1 MKLGHAICSL
11 RMYCSISPLSP
22 IYFGLSQSRLS
33 HKTAWINTIAIATSL
48 GNNLLSM
55 ELSFL
60 SSVIPTHRFSSPKL
74 IKQFH
79 HSNNYQ
85 IKSNDRVV
93 LDSHQLPLTARILQH
108 DVNNKKID

>member
-1 MKLGHAICSL
+1 
-11 RMYCSISPLSP
+11 
-22 IYFGLSQSRLS
+22 
-33 HKTAWINTIAIATSL
+33 
-48 GNNLLSM
+48 M